1 MPGGLYN
8 RAAQNYNCRMQHRDK
23 RVADAI
29 KDVVA
34 EIVTNELSDPNI
46 GFVTVTRCHI
56 TRDLKE
62 ATVYF
67 TVLGDDARRKL
78 AMEHLAHATGFI
90 RHRLGQRIKLRYLPE
105 LTFRLDELLAQEM
118 RVSELLAQIDRQNSQ
133 STDS

>member
-1 MPGGLYN
+1 
-8 RAAQNYNCRMQHRDK
+8 MQHRDK

-46 GFVTVTRCHI
+46 GFVTITRCHI

-78 AMEHLAHATGFI
+78 AMEHLEHAKGFV
-90 RHRLGQRIKLRYLPE
+90 RHRLGQRIQLRYLPA
-105 LTFRLDELLAQEM
+105 LSFRLDELLAQEM
-118 RVSELLAQIDRQNSQ
+118 RVSELLAQIDRQNGPS
-133 STDS
+133 SDS